1 MILVDS
7 SAWYALTDD
16 RERCHGDAVRI
27 FARVT
32 KGEFGRFLTTDYV
45 LDETYTLLRMR
56 LGLGPVRALRD
67 LLTGSSNLQMVRVS
81 ERDFDQAVELML
93 AHEDKRWSLTDC
105 TSFVLM
111 RELEIGRAF
120 TFDHNFSEAGFQVFP
135 ARPPGT
141 NSAGGHQ

>member
-7 SAWYALTDD
+7 SAWYALADN
-16 RERCHGDAVRI
+16 RERHHRDAVGL

-32 KGEFGRFLTTDYV
+32 EGEFGRILTTDYV

-56 LGLGPVRALRD
+56 LGIGSVRTLRD
-67 LLTGSSNLQMVRVS
+67 LLAASSNLEMVRVS
-81 ERDFDQAVELML
+81 DRDFDHAVELML
-93 AHEDKRWSLTDC
+93 AHADKRWSLTDC

-120 TFDHNFSEAGFQVFP
+120 TFDHNFFEAGFLVL
-135 ARPPGT
+135 PPR
-141 NSAGGHQ
+141 HP